1 VFDRLLID
9 YRVPFATWGEWVAWA
24 LVAFAAGALW
34 WIGRG
39 QPYGIPKA
47 WRGRLLVV
55 VALVIGTLGLIVGAT
70 LRGPFWPIMETTR
83 RLQHT
88 LGRPV
93 PEVVFRRVG
102 DGAEVR
108 LSSFRG
114 RVVLLNLWATWCPPC
129 VYEMPTLR
137 ALDERLGPSGLSVVA
152 VSDERFEDV
161 ATFAMRVPLPA
172 VAGVAPGFAWLPME
186 GSRPYTLVID
196 RDGVLRASVFGRLD
210 ADGFERLV
218 RPYL

>member
-1 VFDRLLID
+1 MLDRFLID
-9 YRVPFATWGEWVAWA
+9 HRIAFATWGEWVTWA
-24 LVAFAAGALW
+24 TVAFAVFALW
-34 WIGRG
+34 WLGRG
-39 QPYGIPKA
+39 EPRGIPRS

-55 VALVIGTLGLIVGAT
+55 AALALGTLGLVVGAT

-83 RLQHT
+83 RIQHT

-93 PEVVFRRVG
+93 PEVVFRRLP

-137 ALDERLGPSGLSVVA
+137 ALEADLASEGVAVVA
-152 VSDERFEDV
+152 VSDEPFEDV
-161 ATFAMRVPLPA
+161 AAFAARVPLPT
-172 VAGVAPGFAWLPME
+172 VTGTAPGFAWLPMA

-196 RDGVLRASVFGRLD
+196 RTGVLRASVFGRLD
-210 ADGFERLV
+210 RAGFEALL
-218 RPYL
+218 RPWR